1 MWQCVTNGNKR
12 GADWPL
18 MITLVGSP
26 LFKGDGAQFASA
38 VIDYLPAK
46 GIKWG
51 RYISAA
57 NNLLPTLLD
66 KEIPLAFIH

>member
-1 MWQCVTNGNKR
+1 MWQCVTNENKR

-18 MITLVGSP
+18 VITLVGSP
-26 LFKGDGAQFASA
+26 LFTGDSAQSTSA
-38 VIDYLPAK
+38 VIDDLPEK

-51 RYISAA
+51 RHISAA
-57 NNLLPTLLD
+57 ENLLPTLPD

>member
-1 MWQCVTNGNKR
+1 VTNGNKT
-12 GADWPL
+12 GTDWPL
-18 MITLVGSP
+18 VITLVGSP
-26 LFKGDGAQFASA
+26 LFTGDSAQSTSA
-38 VIDYLPAK
+38 VIDDLPGK

-57 NNLLPTLLD
+57 ENLLPTLPD